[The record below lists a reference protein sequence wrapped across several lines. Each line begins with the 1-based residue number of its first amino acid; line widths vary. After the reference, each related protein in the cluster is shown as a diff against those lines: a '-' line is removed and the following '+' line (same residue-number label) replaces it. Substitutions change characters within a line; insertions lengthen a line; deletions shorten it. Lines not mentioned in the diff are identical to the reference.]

1 MWTTALA
8 FLILFMGFITFAG
21 GALGVLFLMFEDL
34 VQTGRGPAA
43 ILRDDARTDIRRA

>member
-34 VQTGRGPAA
+34 VKLDGSRCDTMR
-43 ILRDDARTDIRRA
+43 

>member
-21 GALGVLFLMFEDL
+21 GALGVLFLMLMADGF
-34 VQTGRGPAA
+34 GWFA
-43 ILRDDARTDIRRA
+43 